1 MRLSDREA
9 ETSESKVCTANL
21 AHRRL
26 FCKSPQERDDDAQVI
41 TITGLPGV
49 SERDQSSRL

>member
-9 ETSESKVCTANL
+9 ETSESKVCTADL

-26 FCKSPQERDDDAQVI
+26 FCKSPRS
-41 TITGLPGV
+41 GKMML
-49 SERDQSSRL
+49 RSSPSQDSLG

>member
-9 ETSESKVCTANL
+9 ETSESKVCTADL

-26 FCKSPQERDDDAQVI
+26 FCKSPQEREDDAQVI